1 LRAVPAQVCSGDVS
15 IEHSRVMAAMDDVP
29 RRAFLPEEVRDYAS
43 MDQPVPIGHGATNSQ
58 PWTVQFMLELLRV
71 PEGAKVLDVGSGSGW
86 TTALLAQLTGPK
98 GTVVGVEV
106 VPELVEMGRAN
117 LAGLNLPWTRIEP
130 NRPRRLGVPDEA
142 PFDRILVS
150 ADPGDI
156 PSELEAQLAVGGRM
170 VLPASGVMWVVDR
183 DHEGWHREP
192 ITGYRF
198 SFVPLV

>member
-1 LRAVPAQVCSGDVS
+1 
-15 IEHSRVMAAMDDVP
+15 MAAMDDVP
-29 RRAFLPEEVRDYAS
+29 RRAFLPEDVREFAG

-86 TTALLAQLTGPK
+86 TTALLAQLTGPR

-106 VPELVEMGRAN
+106 VPELVAMGRAN
-117 LAGLNLPWTRIEP
+117 LAELNLPWTRIEP
-130 NRPRRLGVPDEA
+130 NRPRQLGVPDEA

-150 ADPGDI
+150 ADPGNI
-156 PSELEAQLAVGGRM
+156 PSELESQLAVGGRM